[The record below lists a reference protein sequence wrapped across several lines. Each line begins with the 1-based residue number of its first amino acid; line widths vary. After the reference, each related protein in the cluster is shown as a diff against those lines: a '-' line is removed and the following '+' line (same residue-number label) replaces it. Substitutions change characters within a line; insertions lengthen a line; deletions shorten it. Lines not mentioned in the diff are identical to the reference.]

1 MATEESVFLD
11 ESYLEMFLVFEVL
24 SSNVA
29 EVWRK
34 HDKLDTQTVHGEC
47 LQEFCCNIRKFLEYK
62 ELT

>member
-1 MATEESVFLD
+1 MATEESVFLG

-34 HDKLDTQTVHGEC
+34 YDKLDTQTVHCEC
-47 LQEFCCNIRKFLEYK
+47 LQEL
-62 ELT
+62 L

>member
-1 MATEESVFLD
+1 M
-11 ESYLEMFLVFEVL
+11 EMFLVFEVL

-47 LQEFCCNIRKFLEYK
+47 LQEFCCNISKLLEYK